1 MGINDGDNDEDDPKD
16 ENAVMSIIELE
27 TKRGEMGADLFTN
40 VGLCLQ
46 SVSIL

>member
-1 MGINDGDNDEDDPKD
+1 MGIYDGDNDEDDLWD

-27 TKRGEMGADLFTN
+27 TKRGEMGADLFAN
-40 VGLCLQ
+40 FGLCLQ